1 MFEKRQVITVL
12 IRKQQ
17 HGLHQECLSDMQVK
31 IRFSDSIRKPGEA
44 TSLIITAEPGSQV
57 AVTAV
62 DKSVHL
68 LKGGNDYYYYFI
80 ASVSSNSVYQGTSIK
95 VLIP

>member
-12 IRKQQ
+12 IKQQ
-17 HGLHQECLSDMQVK
+17 HGLHQECLSNMQVK
-31 IRFSDSIRKPGEA
+31 IRFSDSIRKPGEG

-68 LKGGNDYYYYFI
+68 LKGGNELSQDDVRLLLLLLFFC
-80 ASVSSNSVYQGTSIK
+80 
-95 VLIP
+95 